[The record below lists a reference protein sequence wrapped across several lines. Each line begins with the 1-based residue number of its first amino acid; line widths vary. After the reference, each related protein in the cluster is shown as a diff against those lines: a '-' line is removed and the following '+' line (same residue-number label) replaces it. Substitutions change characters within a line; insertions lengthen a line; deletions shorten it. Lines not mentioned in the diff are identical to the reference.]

1 MNPDEPTVDTARHAG
16 PPGGHPRRPRGA
28 GRRETGEE
36 AASTVVEPTI
46 EYDPALPISAHVDE
60 IAELL
65 RHHQVLVVAGETG
78 SGKTTQLPKICLQL
92 GRRRIGHTQ
101 PRRIAARTV
110 AERLADELQVP
121 LGEVVGY
128 QVRFTRQATRQTR
141 VKVMTDGVM
150 LAEINHDRQLRRY
163 DTIII
168 DEAHERSLNID
179 FLLGYLRQ
187 LLVSRPDLK
196 VIITSAT
203 IDTLRFAEHF
213 ADAQGHPAPIVE
225 VSGRTFPVEVRYRP
239 LGGDA
244 ADGDDEEAMPAA
256 IVAGLRELGPA
267 GDVLVFLS
275 GEREIREASQ
285 AVTGAH
291 LPNAEVLPLFAR
303 LSAAE
308 QRRVFAPHTTR
319 RIVLAT
325 NVAETSVTVPGIRFV
340 IDTGLAR
347 ISRYST
353 RTKVQRLPIE
363 PVSRASADQRAG
375 RCGRVAPGVC
385 LRLYSQED
393 YESRP
398 EFTEPEILRTN
409 LASVILRMAQAELG
423 DITTFPFVE
432 PPDRAQVNDGL
443 RLLDELGA
451 LRTGDRHR
459 PRLTEVGRQLAELPL
474 DPRLGRMLVEAA
486 SRGCLREAEV
496 IVSALAIQDV
506 RERPADQRQKADQLH
521 RRFFDDEILTGAQ
534 DHASRHERTHQAGS
548 PRRYSVHEGRHGEF
562 PEEKKRT
569 GEGGD
574 VWAVWRLWRYLGI
587 QRKALSGNQFRRL
600 CRQEY
605 INFMRV
611 REWQDLRSQIRRVDD
626 DLKLVRN
633 REPATVD
640 AVLTAVLA
648 GLLSHVGLAE
658 HDRSDAR
665 PGHRGRRQRKGP
677 QEYLGARGSHFA
689 IQPGSALSSH
699 PPELLMAVELVETSR
714 LWARTCA
721 EVRADWIEQVGAHL
735 LKHNYSEPH
744 WSSSTAGVLAYEK
757 VSLYG
762 VPVISD
768 RLVDY
773 GRIDAA
779 GAREIFIRTG
789 LVEQSWVP
797 DERRVEHGF
806 LERNRQ
812 VRHEIEELEERTRR
826 RDLLVDDETIFDFY
840 DARIPSQVH
849 SGASFDEWWAHE
861 EDRGLLD
868 LHQADLV
875 RDDAD
880 SVEATDF
887 PDHWQL
893 GEVTLPVSYVFEP
906 GSGSDGVT
914 VTVPLAELN
923 QLRPQSFSWQ
933 VPGLR
938 VELATELI
946 RALPKP
952 VRTRLVP
959 APDRAREALRWLRA
973 NHADHQS
980 WFHEELGRALAAVT
994 GVVVGPQEWS
1004 PELVPGHLRV
1014 GFRVVDRSQHV
1025 HLGKDLAGLQEQL
1038 AARVSQTLTREASAK
1053 ARAGYTTWSFGQ
1065 VGQTQRF
1072 TRRGITAI
1080 GHPALRDDGD
1090 SVAVVVLDTA
1100 AHAARSHA
1108 AGVRRLLVLTNPD
1121 PTRWVVAH
1129 LGNQEKL
1136 WLGNSP
1142 YPSTDELLADARL
1155 KAVDRAARGIVD
1167 IGQVRTEQ
1175 AYDHLALQVR
1185 QAQADVMRK
1194 VVRTAASALEN
1205 AQRVRQALDQAPPS
1219 TGADV
1224 AAQLDNLIFNRFIS
1238 FTRDPWYDHLPRYLA
1253 AAAQRLAAARS
1264 NPARDERLQTGLDE
1278 LGAEFDELCRACP
1291 QGPLPDEVDDVGFLI
1306 EELRVQNF
1314 AQNLRTA
1321 VTVSPKRIRKAIAKA
1336 RESLG

>member
-1 MNPDEPTVDTARHAG
+1 MSAAESSAG
-16 PPGGHPRRPRGA
+16 
-28 GRRETGEE
+28 E
-36 AASTVVEPTI
+36 VVEPTI
-46 EYDPALPISAHVDE
+46 SYDPALPISAHVEE
-60 IAELL
+60 ISELL
-65 RHHQVLVVAGETG
+65 EHHQVLVVAGETG

-110 AERLADELQVP
+110 AERLAEEMQVP

-128 QVRFTRQATRQTR
+128 QVRFTRQASRQTR

-187 LLVSRPDLK
+187 LLPSRPELK

-203 IDTLRFAEHF
+203 IDTQRFAEHF
-213 ADAQGHPAPIVE
+213 CDADGRPAPVVE

-239 LGGDA
+239 PTEDDDDPA
-244 ADGDDEEAMPAA
+244 DEETMAA
-256 IVAGLRELGPA
+256 AVVAGLRELGPS

-275 GEREIREASQ
+275 GEREIREAAQ
-285 AVTGAH
+285 AIIGAH
-291 LPNAEVLPLFAR
+291 LPNLEVLPLFAR

-308 QRRVFAPHTTR
+308 QHRVFAAHTTR
-319 RIVLAT
+319 RVVLAT
-325 NVAETSVTVPGIRFV
+325 NVAETSLTVPGIRSV

-375 RCGRVAPGVC
+375 RCGRVAPGIC
-385 LRLYSQED
+385 LRLYSRED
-393 YESRP
+393 YDSRP

-423 DITTFPFVE
+423 DIATFPFVE
-432 PPDRAQVNDGL
+432 PPDRVQVSDGL

-451 LRTGDRHR
+451 LRGGDRHH
-459 PRLTEVGRQLAELPL
+459 PRLTRVGRQLAELPL
-474 DPRLGRMLVEAA
+474 DPRLGRILVEAA
-486 SRGCLREAEV
+486 RLGCLRETEV

-521 RRFFDDEILTGAQ
+521 RRFFTDEILGEPDAPGEGSGGAPQ
-534 DHASRHERTHQAGS
+534 PGP
-548 PRRYSVHEGRHGEF
+548 PRRYGVHEGRSGEF
-562 PEEKKRT
+562 EEKQPA

-574 VWAVWRLWRYLGI
+574 VWAVWRLWRYLGAR
-587 QRKALSGNQFRRL
+587 RKALSGNQFRRL

-605 INFMRV
+605 INFLRV

-626 DLKLVRN
+626 DLKLTRN
-633 REPATVD
+633 HEPATVD

-658 HDRSDAR
+658 HDKTDAR
-665 PGHRGRRQRKGP
+665 SSHRGRRQRKGP
-677 QEYLGARGSHFA
+677 QEYLGARNSHFA
-689 IQPGSALSSH
+689 IQPGSALSSR
-699 PPELLMAVELVETSR
+699 PPELVMAVELVETSR

-721 EVRADWIEQVGAHL
+721 EVRAEWIEQVGAHL

-762 VPVISD
+762 VPVISG

-779 GAREIFIRTG
+779 AAREIFVRTG

-797 DERRVEHGF
+797 DARHGDHGF
-806 LERNRQ
+806 LDRNRQ

-826 RDLLVDDETIFDFY
+826 RDLLVDDQTIFDFY
-840 DARIPSQVH
+840 DARIPSEVH
-849 SGASFDEWWAHE
+849 SGASFDAWWAQHP
-861 EDRGLLD
+861 DRTLLD
-868 LHQADLV
+868 LHHSDLV
-875 RDDAD
+875 RDEAD
-880 SVEATDF
+880 TVEATDF
-887 PDHWQL
+887 PDRWQV
-893 GEVTLPVSYVFEP
+893 GEFTLPVSYVFEP

-914 VTVPLAELN
+914 VSVPLAELN
-923 QLRPQSFSWQ
+923 QLDPRSFSWQ

-938 VELATELI
+938 TELATELI
-946 RALPKP
+946 RALPKS
-952 VRTRLVP
+952 VRTGLVP

-973 NHADHQS
+973 NAADHRS
-980 WFHEELGRALAAVT
+980 WFHEELGRALRAVT
-994 GVVVGPQEWS
+994 GVAVEPGDWAPQRV
-1004 PELVPGHLRV
+1004 PEHLRV
-1014 GFRVVDRSQHV
+1014 GFEVTDRAQHV
-1025 HLGKDLAGLQEQL
+1025 HVSKDLAALQEQL
-1038 AARVSQTLTREASAK
+1038 AARVSQTLTRQASAK
-1053 ARAGYTTWSFGQ
+1053 ARTGYRDWTFGELA
-1065 VGQTQRF
+1065 QTQRF
-1072 TRRGITAI
+1072 TTRGITAV

-1090 SVAVVVLDTA
+1090 SVAVVVLDTPQR
-1100 AHAARSHA
+1100 AARSQA

-1121 PTRWVVAH
+1121 PSRWVVSH

-1142 YPSTDELLADARL
+1142 YPSIAELLADARL
-1155 KAVDRAARGIVD
+1155 KAVDRAAGAILD
-1167 IGQVRTEQ
+1167 TATVRSRQ
-1175 AYDHLALQVR
+1175 AYEKLAVQVR
-1185 QAQADVMRK
+1185 QNQADVMREI
-1194 VVRTAASALEN
+1194 VRVAASALEN
-1205 AQRVRQALDQAPPS
+1205 TQRVRQAMAGAP
-1219 TGADV
+1219 GGAAADV
-1224 AAQLDNLIFNRFIS
+1224 TAQVDNLVFPRFIS

-1253 AAAQRLAAARS
+1253 AAAKRLEAARA
-1264 NPARDERLQTGLDE
+1264 NPARDEQLQAGLDE
-1278 LGAEFDELCRACP
+1278 LAADFDELCQACP
-1291 QGPLPDEVDDVGFLI
+1291 KGPLPDQVDDVGFLI
-1306 EELRVQNF
+1306 EELRVQTF
-1314 AQNLRTA
+1314 AQSLHTA
-1321 VTVSPKRIRKAIAKA
+1321 VTVSPKRIRKAIALA
-1336 RESLG
+1336 RASLE